1 MNTVCPAWSWKLRA
15 FALAVAVLGSAAV
28 ARPATA
34 PAPTS
39 LVRTVDLDVGES
51 AAVELSDGATARVKL
66 VHVEARREPV
76 TRMIEDVTAVAEIN
90 GERVSLVVGNYR
102 LPVAAGGVQV
112 DATAAAPLAEDSS
125 FDWWKLRKAARLRLW
140 PAGSPWIEP
149 GTFVYPIKQRWFG
162 STTWYSNEPV
172 SRRPGPNGKVY
183 YHAGMDI
190 GAAEGLAEVVAATD
204 GVLVSVGTV
213 RAPGAPHPAAQ
224 PRYDV
229 VYVVDDRGWAYRY
242 SHLDVIDPALQPG
255 GRVKRGQRLGY
266 VGKHGSSGGW
276 THLHFH
282 VESLQPSGE
291 WGVQDSY
298 AFLWQ
303 AYRAE
308 HDPAVLAVARPHR
321 STQVGGEVTLDA
333 SRSWAKQGVR
343 SYRWTLSD
351 GTTAEGPTVR
361 RTYARPG
368 TYSEAVA
375 VTDNAGNTDY
385 DFALVRVYAGAKADG
400 TASVVRVHAAYWP
413 TFGLR
418 PGDPVV
424 FRSRGFAVGAG
435 TDVFDFGDGTPPVP
449 VPSNLDSAQH
459 AANGYGAVVHHYRKP
474 GQYIVKV
481 ERKDEATGHIAMQ
494 HLRVLVE
501 P

>member
-1 MNTVCPAWSWKLRA
+1 MHPVHFSR
-15 FALAVAVLGSAAV
+15 FASLLFLALYSAGLGAAD
-28 ARPATA
+28 ARPAAATA
-34 PAPTS
+34 S
-39 LVRTVDLDVGES
+39 LLRTVDLDVGETRS
-51 AAVELSDGATARVKL
+51 VTLSDGTTAVVKL
-66 VHVEARREPV
+66 LQVDVTREPV
-76 TRMIEDVTAVAEIN
+76 TRMLEDLT
-90 GERVSLVVGNYR
+90 VSLEVNGARVALRCGNYQ

-112 DATAAAPLAEDSS
+112 DATAVSALTGDSN
-125 FDWWKLRKAARLRLW
+125 FDWWKLKKAARVRLW

-162 STTWYSNEPV
+162 STTWFSNEPV

-204 GVLVSVGTV
+204 GTLVSVGTE
-213 RAPGAPHPAAQ
+213 RAPGVPHPAAQ

-229 VYVVDDRGWAYRY
+229 VYVVDGRGWAYRY
-242 SHLDVIDPALQPG
+242 SHLDVIDPALKPG
-255 GRVKRGQRLGY
+255 GRVSMGQRLGY

-282 VESLQPSGE
+282 VESVQPSGE

-303 AYRAE
+303 AYRAQY
-308 HDPAVLAVARPHR
+308 DPALIAVARPHR
-321 STQVGGEVTLDA
+321 STRAGGEVTLDA

-343 SYRWTLSD
+343 AYRWTLSD
-351 GTTAEGPTVR
+351 GTTAEGATVR

-368 TYSEAVA
+368 TYSEVVA
-375 VTDNAGNTDY
+375 VTDHAGNVDH
-385 DFALVRVYAGAKADG
+385 DFALVRVYAGTKADG
-400 TASVVRVHAAYWP
+400 TAAVVWVHAAYAP
-413 TFGLR
+413 TFGIK

-424 FRSRGFAVGAG
+424 FRSRGFG
-435 TDVFDFGDGTPPVP
+435 TGPGNDVFDFGDGSKPVAGHVQRSRRGDGP
-449 VPSNLDSAQH
+449 
-459 AANGYGAVVHHYRKP
+459 R
-474 GQYIVKV
+474 GQ
-481 ERKDEATGHIAMQ
+481 R
-494 HLRVLVE
+494 R